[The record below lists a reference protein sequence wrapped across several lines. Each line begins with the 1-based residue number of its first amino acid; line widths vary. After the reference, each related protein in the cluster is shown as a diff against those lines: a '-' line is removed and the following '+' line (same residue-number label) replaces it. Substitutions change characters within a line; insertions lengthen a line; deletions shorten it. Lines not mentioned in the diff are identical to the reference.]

1 VTLDDVL
8 GDTATITVTNT
19 FATAP
24 IQPVTPAAQAVQAAP
39 AFTG

>member
-8 GDTATITVTNT
+8 GDTATITVT
-19 FATAP
+19 
-24 IQPVTPAAQAVQAAP
+24 PAAQAVQAAP